1 MCGFSGYE
9 SALGATLVSD
19 TDVLL
24 DDALLLVEQNFYF
37 LHMGEFLG
45 KLTKT
50 EDLSDRSLF
59 VVKKYDNDQAYYFN
73 AELIHELLV
82 NARETQNEA
91 ISLFEYFV
99 EFNAFRGI
107 CMAMVE
113 SLRFESPFKVFMQR
127 LCGEQYENFVDI
139 LSFVRNVLSHNIHS
153 EIRLS
158 EKDYDG
164 TLKRIRRMGRNPNI
178 AFAFQYALRLPELG
192 APNDAYTFTCQID
205 FESLEEGMPF
215 LEILS
220 MWELLMLSELCFNL
234 VMTYRRKEEKELQEE
249 AMGEEM

>member
-1 MCGFSGYE
+1 M
-9 SALGATLVSD
+9 TD
-19 TDVLL
+19 TEILL

-59 VVKKYDNDQAYYFN
+59 VVKKYENEQTYYFN
-73 AELIHELLV
+73 ADIIQELLV
-82 NARETQNEA
+82 NARQTKKED

-99 EFNAFRGI
+99 EFNAFRGM

-113 SLRFESPFKVFMQR
+113 SLRFESTFKDFMQN
-127 LCGEQYENFVDI
+127 LFGEQYENFFDI
-139 LSFVRNVLSHNIHS
+139 ISFVRNVLSHNIHS

-164 TLKRIRRMGRNPNI
+164 TLKRIRRMGRKADMN
-178 AFAFQYALRLPELG
+178 FAFQYSLNLPELG
-192 APNDAYTFTCQID
+192 APNDAYIFTCKID
-205 FESLEEGMPF
+205 FEKLKEGMPF

-220 MWELLMLSELCFNL
+220 MWDLLMLSELCFNL
-234 VMTYRRKEEKELQEE
+234 VMTYRMKEQKELEVQKEEVGAE
-249 AMGEEM
+249 

>member
-1 MCGFSGYE
+1 MN
-9 SALGATLVSD
+9 D
-19 TDVLL
+19 TDILL

-59 VVKKYDNDQAYYFN
+59 VVKKYENDQAYYFN
-73 AELIHELLV
+73 AEIIQELLA
-82 NARETQNEA
+82 NARQTKKED

-113 SLRFESPFKVFMQR
+113 SLRFESPFKIFMQK
-127 LCGEQYENFVDI
+127 LFGEQYENFFDI
-139 LSFVRNVLSHNIHS
+139 VSFVRNVLSHNIHS

-158 EKDYDG
+158 EKDFDG
-164 TLKRIRRMGRNPNI
+164 TLKRIRRMGRK
-178 AFAFQYALRLPELG
+178 AAMSFAFQYSLNLPELG
-192 APNDAYTFTCQID
+192 APNDAYVFTCKID

-220 MWELLMLSELCFNL
+220 MWDLMMLSELCFNL
-234 VMTYRRKEEKELQEE
+234 VMTYRMNEEKVIDNE
-249 AMGEEM
+249 

>member
-1 MCGFSGYE
+1 MTSQ
-9 SALGATLVSD
+9 
-19 TDVLL
+19 DVLL

-45 KLTKT
+45 KLSKT
-50 EDLSDRSLF
+50 EDLLDRSLF
-59 VVKKYDNDQAYYFN
+59 VVKKYEEGKAYYFN
-73 AELIHELLV
+73 AEIIQELLI
-82 NARETQNEA
+82 NARQTTSET

-113 SLRFESPFKVFMQR
+113 SLRFESPFKNFMQE
-127 LCGEQYENFVDI
+127 LFKDQYENFFDI

-153 EIRLS
+153 EICLS

-164 TLKRIRRMGRNPNI
+164 TLKRIRRMNRNPNI
-178 AFAFQYALRLPELG
+178 LFSFQYSLNLPELG
-192 APNDAYTFTCQID
+192 APNDAYVFTCKID
-205 FESLEEGMPF
+205 FEALCEGMPF

-220 MWELLMLSELCFNL
+220 MWDLLMLSELCFNL
-234 VMTYRRKEEKELQEE
+234 VMTYRLKEENRV
-249 AMGEEM
+249 

>member
-1 MCGFSGYE
+1 MTSQ
-9 SALGATLVSD
+9 
-19 TDVLL
+19 DVLL

-45 KLTKT
+45 KLSKT
-50 EDLSDRSLF
+50 EDLLDRSLF
-59 VVKKYDNDQAYYFN
+59 VVKKYEEGKAYYFN
-73 AELIHELLV
+73 AEIIQELLI
-82 NARETQNEA
+82 NARQTTSET

-113 SLRFESPFKVFMQR
+113 SLRFESPFKTFMQE
-127 LCGEQYENFVDI
+127 LFKEQYENFFDI

-153 EIRLS
+153 EICLS

-164 TLKRIRRMGRNPNI
+164 TLKRIRRMNRNPNI
-178 AFAFQYALRLPELG
+178 LFSFQYSLNLPELG
-192 APNDAYTFTCQID
+192 APNDAYVFTCKID
-205 FESLEEGMPF
+205 FEALCEGMPF

-220 MWELLMLSELCFNL
+220 MWDLLMLGELCFNL
-234 VMTYRRKEEKELQEE
+234 VMTYRLKEENRV
-249 AMGEEM
+249 

>member
-1 MCGFSGYE
+1 MTSQ
-9 SALGATLVSD
+9 
-19 TDVLL
+19 DVLL

-45 KLTKT
+45 KLSKT
-50 EDLSDRSLF
+50 EDLLDRSLF
-59 VVKKYDNDQAYYFN
+59 VVKKYEEGKAYYFN
-73 AELIHELLV
+73 AEIIQELLI
-82 NARETQNEA
+82 NARQTTSET

-113 SLRFESPFKVFMQR
+113 SLRFESPFKTFMQE
-127 LCGEQYENFVDI
+127 LFGEQYENFFDI

-153 EIRLS
+153 EICLS

-164 TLKRIRRMGRNPNI
+164 TLKRIRRMNRNPNI
-178 AFAFQYALRLPELG
+178 LFSFQYSLNLPELG
-192 APNDAYTFTCQID
+192 APNDAYVFTCKID
-205 FESLEEGMPF
+205 FKALCEGMPF

-220 MWELLMLSELCFNL
+220 MWDLLMLSELCFNL
-234 VMTYRRKEEKELQEE
+234 VMTYRLKEENRV
-249 AMGEEM
+249 

>member
-1 MCGFSGYE
+1 MTSQ
-9 SALGATLVSD
+9 
-19 TDVLL
+19 DVLL

-45 KLTKT
+45 KLSKT
-50 EDLSDRSLF
+50 EDLLDRSLF
-59 VVKKYDNDQAYYFN
+59 VVKKYEEGKAYYFN
-73 AELIHELLV
+73 AEIIQELLI
-82 NARETQNEA
+82 NARQTTSET

-113 SLRFESPFKVFMQR
+113 SLRFESPFKNFMQE
-127 LCGEQYENFVDI
+127 LFKEQYENFFDI

-153 EIRLS
+153 EICLS

-164 TLKRIRRMGRNPNI
+164 TLKRIRRMNRSPNI
-178 AFAFQYALRLPELG
+178 LFSFQYSLNLPELG
-192 APNDAYTFTCQID
+192 APNDAYVFTCKID
-205 FESLEEGMPF
+205 FEALSEGMPF

-220 MWELLMLSELCFNL
+220 MWDLLMLSELCFNL
-234 VMTYRRKEEKELQEE
+234 VMTYRLKEENRV
-249 AMGEEM
+249 

>member
-1 MCGFSGYE
+1 MTSQ
-9 SALGATLVSD
+9 
-19 TDVLL
+19 DVLL

-45 KLTKT
+45 KLSKT
-50 EDLSDRSLF
+50 EDLLDRSLF
-59 VVKKYDNDQAYYFN
+59 VVKKYEEGKAYYFN
-73 AELIHELLV
+73 AEIIQELLI
-82 NARETQNEA
+82 NARQTTSET

-113 SLRFESPFKVFMQR
+113 SLRFESPFKNFMQE
-127 LCGEQYENFVDI
+127 LFGEQYENFFDI

-153 EIRLS
+153 EICLS

-164 TLKRIRRMGRNPNI
+164 TLKRIRRMNRNPNI
-178 AFAFQYALRLPELG
+178 LFSFQYSLNLPELG
-192 APNDAYTFTCQID
+192 APNDAYVFTCKID
-205 FESLEEGMPF
+205 FEALCEGMPF

-220 MWELLMLSELCFNL
+220 MWDLLMLSELCFNL
-234 VMTYRRKEEKELQEE
+234 VMTYRLKEENRV
-249 AMGEEM
+249 

>member
-1 MCGFSGYE
+1 MTSQ
-9 SALGATLVSD
+9 
-19 TDVLL
+19 DVLL

-45 KLTKT
+45 KLSKT
-50 EDLSDRSLF
+50 EDLLDRSLF
-59 VVKKYDNDQAYYFN
+59 VVKKYEEGKVYYFN
-73 AELIHELLV
+73 AEIIQELLI
-82 NARETQNEA
+82 NARQTTSET

-113 SLRFESPFKVFMQR
+113 SLRFESPFKTFMQE
-127 LCGEQYENFVDI
+127 LFGEQYENFFDI

-153 EIRLS
+153 EICLS

-164 TLKRIRRMGRNPNI
+164 TLKRIRRMNRNPNMT
-178 AFAFQYALRLPELG
+178 FRFQYSLNLPELG
-192 APNDAYTFTCQID
+192 APNDAYVFTCKID
-205 FESLEEGMPF
+205 FEALCEGMPF

-220 MWELLMLSELCFNL
+220 MWDLLMLSELCFNL
-234 VMTYRRKEEKELQEE
+234 VMTYRLKEENRV
-249 AMGEEM
+249 

>member
-1 MCGFSGYE
+1 M
-9 SALGATLVSD
+9 T
-19 TDVLL
+19 TDIEILL

-50 EDLSDRSLF
+50 EDLHDRSLF
-59 VVKKYDNDQAYYFN
+59 VVKKYDNDKAYYFN
-73 AELIHELLV
+73 SELIHELLI
-82 NARETQNEA
+82 NARQTQKDS

-113 SLRFESPFKVFMQR
+113 SLRFDSPFKIFMQQ
-127 LCGEQYENFVDI
+127 LCGEQYENFFDI
-139 LSFVRNVLSHNIHS
+139 VSFVRNVLSHNIHS

-164 TLKRIRRMGRNPNI
+164 TLKRIRRMGRNPHI

-192 APNDAYTFTCQID
+192 APNEAYTFTCEID
-205 FESLEEGMPF
+205 FEQLSEGMPF

-220 MWELLMLSELCFNL
+220 MWDLLMLSELCFNL
-234 VMTYRRKEEKELQEE
+234 VMTYRAKEEKAFEE
-249 AMGEEM
+249 AEEVMWTEE

>member
-1 MCGFSGYE
+1 MTSQ
-9 SALGATLVSD
+9 
-19 TDVLL
+19 DVLL

-45 KLTKT
+45 KLSKT
-50 EDLSDRSLF
+50 EDLLDRSLF
-59 VVKKYDNDQAYYFN
+59 VVKKYEEGKAYYFN
-73 AELIHELLV
+73 AEIIQELLI
-82 NARETQNEA
+82 NARQTTSET

-113 SLRFESPFKVFMQR
+113 SLRFESPFKNFMQE
-127 LCGEQYENFVDI
+127 LFKEQYENFFDI

-153 EIRLS
+153 EICLS

-164 TLKRIRRMGRNPNI
+164 TLKRIRRMNRNPNI
-178 AFAFQYALRLPELG
+178 LFSFQYSLNLPELG
-192 APNDAYTFTCQID
+192 APNDAYVFTCKID
-205 FESLEEGMPF
+205 FEALCEGMPF

-220 MWELLMLSELCFNL
+220 MWDLLMLSELCFNL
-234 VMTYRRKEEKELQEE
+234 VMTYRLKEENRV
-249 AMGEEM
+249 

>member
-1 MCGFSGYE
+1 MTSQ
-9 SALGATLVSD
+9 
-19 TDVLL
+19 DVLL

-45 KLTKT
+45 KLSKT
-50 EDLSDRSLF
+50 EDLLDRSLF
-59 VVKKYDNDQAYYFN
+59 VVKKYEEGKAYYFN
-73 AELIHELLV
+73 AEIIQELLI
-82 NARETQNEA
+82 NARQTTSET

-113 SLRFESPFKVFMQR
+113 SLRFESPFKNFMQE
-127 LCGEQYENFVDI
+127 LFKEQYENFFDI

-153 EIRLS
+153 EICLS

-164 TLKRIRRMGRNPNI
+164 TLKRIRRMNRNPNMT
-178 AFAFQYALRLPELG
+178 FRFQYSLNLPELG
-192 APNDAYTFTCQID
+192 APNDAYVFTCKID
-205 FESLEEGMPF
+205 FEALSEGMPF

-220 MWELLMLSELCFNL
+220 MWDLLMLSELCFNL
-234 VMTYRRKEEKELQEE
+234 VMTYRLKEENRV
-249 AMGEEM
+249 

>member
-1 MCGFSGYE
+1 MTSQ
-9 SALGATLVSD
+9 
-19 TDVLL
+19 DVLL

-45 KLTKT
+45 KLSKT
-50 EDLSDRSLF
+50 EDLLDRSLF
-59 VVKKYDNDQAYYFN
+59 VVKKYEEGKAYYFN
-73 AELIHELLV
+73 AEIIQELLI
-82 NARETQNEA
+82 NARQTTSET

-113 SLRFESPFKVFMQR
+113 SLRFESPFKTFMQE
-127 LCGEQYENFVDI
+127 LFGEQYENFFDI

-153 EIRLS
+153 EICLS

-164 TLKRIRRMGRNPNI
+164 TLKRIRRMNRNPNI
-178 AFAFQYALRLPELG
+178 LFSFQYSLNLPELG
-192 APNDAYTFTCQID
+192 APNDAYVFTCKID
-205 FESLEEGMPF
+205 FEALCEGMPF

-220 MWELLMLSELCFNL
+220 MWDLLMLSELCFNL
-234 VMTYRRKEEKELQEE
+234 VITYRLKEENRV
-249 AMGEEM
+249 

>member
-1 MCGFSGYE
+1 MTSQ
-9 SALGATLVSD
+9 
-19 TDVLL
+19 DVLL

-45 KLTKT
+45 KLSKT
-50 EDLSDRSLF
+50 EDLLDRSLF
-59 VVKKYDNDQAYYFN
+59 VVKKYEEGKAYYFN
-73 AELIHELLV
+73 AEIIQELLI
-82 NARETQNEA
+82 NARQTTSET

-113 SLRFESPFKVFMQR
+113 SLRFESPFKNFMQE
-127 LCGEQYENFVDI
+127 LFKEQYENFFDI

-153 EIRLS
+153 EICLS

-164 TLKRIRRMGRNPNI
+164 TLKRIRRMGRDANLFFN
-178 AFAFQYALRLPELG
+178 FQYALNLPELG
-192 APNDAYTFTCQID
+192 APNEAYSFTCNID

-220 MWELLMLSELCFNL
+220 MWDLMMLSELCFNL
-234 VMTYRRKEEKELQEE
+234 VMTYRLKEENK
-249 AMGEEM
+249 G